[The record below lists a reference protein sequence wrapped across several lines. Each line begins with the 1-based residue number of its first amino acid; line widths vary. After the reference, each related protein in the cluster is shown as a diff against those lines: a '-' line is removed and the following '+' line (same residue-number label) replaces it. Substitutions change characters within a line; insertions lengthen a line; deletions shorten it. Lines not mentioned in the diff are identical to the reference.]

1 MKTVMLVDGGPRKNM
16 NTASL
21 ADSFAQGVTS
31 LGEIEVR
38 RVRLYGLNYRGC
50 MSCLACKLR
59 GKSSRICVF
68 PDDLKPVLEDISR
81 ADGLALATPIYLGD
95 MTAQTRAFLERLIF
109 AWLSYEDF
117 TMTVPRRMPVAFLYT
132 MNAPEEYLPML
143 DARLK
148 FTEDIVEKALGESE
162 RVMACFTSQVRD
174 YSKYEMA
181 GCDPE
186 ARARYRAVHWEKDLA
201 KAFDAGRRMAEKIL
215 A

>member
-16 NTASL
+16 NTTSL
-21 ADSFAQGVTS
+21 ADSFAQGLTS
-31 LGEIEVR
+31 LNGIEVR
-38 RVRLYGLNYRGC
+38 RIRLYGLNYRGC

-95 MTAQTRAFLERLIF
+95 MTAQMRAFLERLIF

-117 TMTVPRRMPVAFLYT
+117 TMNAPRRMPLAFLYT
-132 MNAPEEYLPML
+132 MNASEEYLPML

-148 FTEDIVEKALGESE
+148 FTEDILSKALGESE

-186 ARARYRAVHWEKDLA
+186 ARACYRAEHWEKDLA